1 MPSHRYMVMP
11 SHRYMVMP
19 MLVWLFSIHRTG
31 TRPASPPEGHCAI
44 QGETL
49 PTVSQRPGGGL
60 TCPFH
65 LCFTAMS
72 FLQWDQFME
81 LGKDVDD
88 SVIEEK
94 IKAQRPEQCALVV
107 YTVRINLIAI

>member
-1 MPSHRYMVMP
+1 
-11 SHRYMVMP
+11 
-19 MLVWLFSIHRTG
+19 
-31 TRPASPPEGHCAI
+31 
-44 QGETL
+44 
-49 PTVSQRPGGGL
+49 
-60 TCPFH
+60 
-65 LCFTAMS
+65 MS